1 LVYRVKTH
9 HVTILLLSVGQLN
22 LIIYKYTIIIFML
35 SLFCICYCTYTDR
48 YFRPPLKRK
57 KFTAVEKKKNNNNNS
72 VVPAPLL
79 HQTFA
84 RTNAF
89 C

>member
-1 LVYRVKTH
+1 
-9 HVTILLLSVGQLN
+9 
-22 LIIYKYTIIIFML
+22 
-35 SLFCICYCTYTDR
+35 
-48 YFRPPLKRK
+48 
-57 KFTAVEKKKNNNNNS
+57 VEKKKNNNNNS